1 MALPYLSTKCKS
13 MKRATLVLT
22 CCLFVAAAVAQ
33 TTDKAKMEKERQ
45 QLQQELKEI
54 QSNYSKIK
62 GQQKVTIGQLN
73 MLQGKMQVQ
82 GRYISNISSEIKI
95 LSNDIYSSNVE
106 ITRLQRQ
113 LDTLKAEY
121 AKSIEYAYKNNSSY
135 DYLNFIFS
143 AGSFNDAL
151 RRIAYLK
158 SYRAYNEEKVKTIQ
172 ETQALIEQRKQ
183 QLLGKTVQKK
193 SALQNQ
199 QTQLQELENQKKEK
213 DQVVSKLKSQAN
225 DLSKQMAIKKKR
237 DNQLK
242 GQIAAIIRRD
252 IERSREEERKRLLA
266 EKAKAPAAT
275 NSTTGSVTPKTS
287 PKKGTAVP
295 LNEKEVTLGASF
307 KANYGRLPW
316 PVDNGY
322 VSIPYGP
329 SDIDGLRMD
338 NIGITISTPTTGGT
352 VKAVFDGEVSGVSN
366 TGEGMMVMIK
376 HGGYYTV
383 YYNMSSAS
391 VSRGDVVKT
400 AQSIGRTAGADDGSG
415 GQLDFMLMSGD
426 KKVNPRPW
434 LR

>member
-1 MALPYLSTKCKS
+1 MKKTGLLLIGVLSVTAL
-13 MKRATLVLT
+13 
-22 CCLFVAAAVAQ
+22 FAQ
-33 TTDKAKMEKERQ
+33 TDKVKMEKERQ

-54 QSNYSKIK
+54 QANYSKIK

-73 MLQGKMQVQ
+73 MLQNKMQVQ
-82 GRYISNISSEIKI
+82 GRYISNISSEIKL
-95 LSNDIYSSNVE
+95 LSDDIYTSNVA

-121 AKSIEYAYKNNSSY
+121 AKSIEYAYKNNNSY

-143 AGSFNDAL
+143 ASSFNDAL

-158 SYRAYNEEKVKTIQ
+158 SYRAYNEEKVKTIN

-183 QLLGKTVQKK
+183 QLLGKTTQKK

-199 QTQLQELENQKKEK
+199 QQQLGELENQKKEK
-213 DQVVSKLKSQAN
+213 NQVVSKLKSQVN
-225 DLSKQMAIKKKR
+225 DLSKQMAIKRKR

-252 IERSREEERKRLLA
+252 IERARREEADRLARERASVKTSIPN
-266 EKAKAPAAT
+266 KNNP
-275 NSTTGSVTPKTS
+275 STGNVTPPVKPSIKREAIT
-287 PKKGTAVP
+287 

-307 KANYGRLPW
+307 KANHGRLPW
-316 PVDNGY
+316 PVDNGF
-322 VSIPYGP
+322 VSIPYGT
-329 SDIDGLRMD
+329 SNIEGLMMD
-338 NIGITISTPTTGGT
+338 NIGITISTPSAGSM

-376 HGGYYTV
+376 HGGYYTI

-391 VSRGDVVKT
+391 VGRGDVVKT
-400 AQSIGRTAGADDGSG
+400 GQGIGRTAGADDGSG
-415 GQLDFMLMSGD
+415 GQLDFMLMVGD